1 MNWDNILFP
10 ADIGRLTK
18 KEKTIYVFVFAIIPI
33 TFILSFLLYVDYPSN
48 MNTYVRDILLVFP
61 FIFLFLGIISPVVFH
76 NIIVKKVKYF
86 SDYHWGNTYQY
97 GVLIFSLYLLPAFIS
112 GGLVAGYVFDN
123 IVLGVGISLAFT
135 IPLAGELLRNNVF
148 NDESCNLDGKVVM
161 GYEPGRFL
169 LLSTFIGLYGYILGF
184 RSIDSYN
191 TLIWIALVFLFQLS
205 LLFPDKVNKIFPLE
219 IRTKQG
225 HFTYLGTIIVL
236 FLIFVFK
243 CQNLLLGIGVK
254 IINLSFRN
262 ILCWII
268 GVITAI
274 ILLKKYKDVWK

>member
-1 MNWDNILFP
+1 MNGIKCRYGLLIINWDNILFP

-61 FIFLFLGIISPVVFH
+61 FIFLLLGIISPVVFH

-86 SDYHWGNTYQY
+86 FDYHWGNTYQY

-161 GYEPGRFL
+161 GMN
-169 LLSTFIGLYGYILGF
+169 LG
-184 RSIDSYN
+184 DSCY
-191 TLIWIALVFLFQLS
+191 
-205 LLFPDKVNKIFPLE
+205 
-219 IRTKQG
+219 
-225 HFTYLGTIIVL
+225 
-236 FLIFVFK
+236 
-243 CQNLLLGIGVK
+243 
-254 IINLSFRN
+254 
-262 ILCWII
+262 
-268 GVITAI
+268 
-274 ILLKKYKDVWK
+274 